1 MFIVLDP
8 TRVKKCKAYFSDEF
22 GRSIGLKCR
31 IEGARR
37 ATYIIGLYA
46 PNNETENMRFVNGLS
61 TPDRAG
67 KADLILGDFNR
78 VESAIDRNPHRKDE
92 LRVVQAL
99 KSLRA
104 ARGLVD
110 G

>member
-1 MFIVLDP
+1 MTPDRLEACKEAYPDYGFYSNSPSSDSLGVMFIVLDP

-31 IEGARR
+31 IEGAQR

-46 PNNETENMRFVNGLS
+46 PNNETENMRFVNGLN

-67 KADLILGDFNR
+67 K
-78 VESAIDRNPHRKDE
+78 
-92 LRVVQAL
+92 QT
-99 KSLRA
+99 
-104 ARGLVD
+104 
-110 G
+110 